1 MKNNVYIYVILVA
14 LITGI
19 FAGVIGYEH
28 FGNAQKQRVDNELMA
43 KTIESKKQEKFTLN
57 SEIQNLAIKRR
68 TLQTEVREIAGAII
82 EKENVLAEYRALDE
96 KLRQSVQL
104 QGIKLKINQEG
115 VSAMQDQIA
124 EDTTAIERSSQNMK
138 AIFDLDRQKLELRQ
152 KHLDSEAEVEA
163 REKARRLSSLD
174 TNIDTANI
182 SLSRVNSLSVNQ
194 ISDPWIVGEVLGF
207 NSSLNKVVINL
218 GRAAGIQQ
226 NFKFCIFS
234 SDEGNRRAYKGFVI
248 VKEVDELVS
257 TGVLEVEG
265 LSTLIPVVGDK
276 IGSFV
281 YRRDKLTF
289 FLGGE
294 YRANDLRMPSKFTK
308 EQLKSRLEFMGNKV
322 SSELS
327 SDVDIFIEG
336 SLAQDR
342 IQKATNLGISILPV
356 NLLMSYFGE

>member
-14 LITGI
+14 LVVGI
-19 FAGVIGYEH
+19 FAGLVGYEH
-28 FGNAQKQRVDNELMA
+28 FGNAQKQRGENDLTA
-43 KTIESKKQEKFTLN
+43 KTIESKKLEKFALN
-57 SEIQNLAIKRR
+57 NDIQNLSIKRR
-68 TLQTEVREIAGAII
+68 TLQTEVREVAGTIL
-82 EKENVLAEYRALDE
+82 EKESILAEYKALED

-115 VSAMQDQIA
+115 LSGMQDQIA
-124 EDTTAIERSSQNMK
+124 EDTTAIERSTQNMK
-138 AIFDLDRQKLELRQ
+138 AVFDLDRQKLDQRQ
-152 KHLDSEAEVEA
+152 KQLDGESEAEA
-163 REKARRLSSLD
+163 REKARRLSVLD

-182 SLSRVNSLSVNQ
+182 SLSRVNNLAVNQ
-194 ISDPWIVGEVLGF
+194 ILEPWIVGEVLGF
-207 NSSLNKVVINL
+207 NSSLNRVVVNL
-218 GRAAGIQQ
+218 GRAAGVQQ

-234 SDEGNRRAYKGFVI
+234 SDEGNRREYKGFVVI
-248 VKEVDELVS
+248 KEVDELIS

-276 IGSFV
+276 IGSLV

-308 EQLKSRLEFMGNKV
+308 EQLKNRLEFMGNKV
-322 SSELS
+322 VGDLTSE
-327 SDVDIFIEG
+327 VDLFIEG
-336 SLAQDR
+336 SLAQDK
-342 IQKATNLGISILPV
+342 IQKATNLGVSIIPV